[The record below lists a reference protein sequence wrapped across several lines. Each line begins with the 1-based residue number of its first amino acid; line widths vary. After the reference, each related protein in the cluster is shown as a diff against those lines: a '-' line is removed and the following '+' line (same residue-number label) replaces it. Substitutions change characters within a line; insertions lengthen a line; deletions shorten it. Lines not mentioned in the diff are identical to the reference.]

1 METTEDEK
9 ILHFVTGITWE
20 PLYGF
25 TMEPTIHFQA
35 KKFEVPLVPH
45 CCQYLCK
52 HNIVPAMTFV
62 LNDEDQ
68 YKMYDMAFMNI
79 YFGLGNY

>member
-1 METTEDEK
+1 
-9 ILHFVTGITWE
+9 
-20 PLYGF
+20 
-25 TMEPTIHFQA
+25 MEPTIHFQA
-35 KKFEVPLVPH
+35 KKFEVQIVPH

-52 HNIVPAMTFV
+52 HNIVPAMTVV

-79 YFGLGNY
+79 YFGFGQPLSVCIIVLLYLNRKIGLIP